1 MFIDSIKKVYKGSEE
16 EGGGAGSSIL
26 ILIILIIIF
35 YFYLKVSQTQVL
47 IDWKNQKC
55 NPRYLFFSY
64 YMNPIEGQSAYKIT
78 QNNFI
83 DCMKPILSIKKSK
96 TYNDLKNTTKN
107 ITQNTDDLSKYVNII
122 NTDMNDKIKGW
133 SEQHKELDEK
143 GKQIFNKADEHY
155 YKEKGMYEQIRVYV
169 QRIHDVLYSI
179 TFFIKNKLLF
189 QVSENKKNFKIK
201 NYKNKHI
208 NIVSD
213 DVNFVRR
220 ELYNAYMSIS
230 NNSYKQSFDLLKQ
243 KRNEP
248 NFDPQRTDFS
258 ASINRGNDAIKGY
271 QSLIDIIDEFNKQ
284 NHPNKNSK
292 DSLLN
297 DTISKCGQ
305 LQKFGFSC
313 QEIYPNWP
321 KRGLP

>member
-16 EGGGAGSSIL
+16 ESGGAGSAIL

-55 NPRYLFFSY
+55 NPRYIFFSY
-64 YMNPIEGQSAYKIT
+64 YMNPVEGQSPYKST
-78 QNNFI
+78 MKNFMQ
-83 DCMKPILSIKKSK
+83 CMRPFVSISKSK
-96 TYNDLKNTTKN
+96 TYKDLRNTTKN
-107 ITQNTDDLSKYVNII
+107 ISQNTDDLSRYVNII
-122 NTDMNDKIKGW
+122 NNDMNDKIKGW
-133 SEQHKELDEK
+133 RDQYNTLDQKEKKITNE
-143 GKQIFNKADEHY
+143 ADERY
-155 YKEKGMYEQIRVYV
+155 YKEKDMYEKIRIYA
-169 QRIHDVLYSI
+169 QRIHDVIYSI

-201 NYKNKHI
+201 NYKNKNI

-230 NNSYKQSFDLLKQ
+230 NNSYKQSFDLLNY
-243 KRNEP
+243 KRNQP
-248 NFDPQRTDFS
+248 NFDPKRTDFS
-258 ASINRGNDAIKGY
+258 ECINRGNDAIKEY
-271 QSLIDIIDEFNKQ
+271 QMLIDIIDEFNRQ
-284 NHPNKNSK
+284 NHPSKNSK
-292 DSLLN
+292 QSLLN
-297 DTISKCGQ
+297 DTNTKCSQ
-305 LQKFGFSC
+305 LEKFGVSC